1 MTLKLSFGMAL
12 VAANLV
18 GVSQAATALGA
29 APPPGYCD
37 TIQQYDVIRS
47 QANKQFAEDGSDGKW
62 DKRRAWIEKRVKKV
76 DDKLTKALGVSRD
89 DWTVAAAENQWGSV
103 CEGKASGLVE
113 IKSEGVSNVTDGQ
126 VDRVRDAIELE
137 YLARLRSGHDAF
149 FDPDKYSVV
158 SCRKAEVDGY
168 RFVGCKMKAF
178 TAETDP
184 DVYLVGQQGGTAIA
198 IPYDGEAKARVG
210 GASTLA
216 SGEETVPIGTYIGH
230 LPLVEYTKIRD
241 QVD

>member
-1 MTLKLSFGMAL
+1 MRLKPIFGMAL
-12 VAANLV
+12 VATNLV
-18 GVSQAATALGA
+18 GISQAATILSAT
-29 APPPGYCD
+29 PPPGYCD

-47 QANKQFAEDGSDGKW
+47 QANEQFAEDGSDGKW

-76 DDKLTKALGVSRD
+76 DDKLSKALGVSRD
-89 DWTVAAAENQWGSV
+89 DWIVAAAENKWGSA
-103 CEGKASGLVE
+103 CESKATGLVE
-113 IKSEGVSNVTDGQ
+113 IKLEGVSNVTDGQ
-126 VDRVRDAIELE
+126 VDRVRDAVELE

-158 SCRKAEVDGY
+158 SCRKADVDGY

-198 IPYDGEAKARVG
+198 IPYDAEAKARV
-210 GASTLA
+210 ADATTLA
-216 SGEETVPIGTYIGH
+216 SGNERVELGTYVGN

-241 QVD
+241 RVD